1 MSVDS
6 WSGGEKKIARRAFDA
21 ALEKE
26 FAALIV
32 QIKEMTATLATP
44 TDTWDMHH
52 FLSGRLREIERKYDY
67 RYSQLIV
74 VFGRLMRE
82 GWITESELEGLKI
95 DKIEM
100 IRHVASI

>member
-32 QIKEMTATLATP
+32 QIKEMTATLVHAVEHP
-44 TDTWDMHH
+44 PE
-52 FLSGRLREIERKYDY
+52 GERIIGVPEIARA
-67 RYSQLIV
+67 R
-74 VFGRLMRE
+74 MRE
-82 GWITESELEGLKI
+82 
-95 DKIEM
+95 
-100 IRHVASI
+100 AA